1 MVNSAFVFYAERAR
15 HEVRIAKK
23 RANCNKRDLTLRG
36 PHVKG
41 KPFIWSESLWDWQPL
56 RDVPDR
62 LDGRFTLMPLY
73 LR

>member
-1 MVNSAFVFYAERAR
+1 MVRSFMKLSGVLDIDSPDTGFWMLYG
-15 HEVRIAKK
+15 
-23 RANCNKRDLTLRG
+23 T

-41 KPFIWSESLWDWQPL
+41 KPFIWSESLWNWQPL

-62 LDGRFTLMPLY
+62 LDGKFTLMPLY

>member
-1 MVNSAFVFYAERAR
+1 MGLSGILDTKSSANGFWMLYG
-15 HEVRIAKK
+15 
-23 RANCNKRDLTLRG
+23 T
-36 PHVKG
+36 PHVHG
-41 KPFIWSESLWDWQPL
+41 KPFIWRKSLWDGQTL